1 MADLDD
7 IRIARNRP
15 SPGILGTI
23 FGKRGGRKADWT
35 DYVTYGYLLLGLVIM
50 FAPVLWLVI
59 SSFKTPANLQDFPPT
74 LLPVT
79 TETVSVEGFDEPL
92 PLYDVR
98 TEDGETIRLAQIRR
112 VGLNAQVIDPA
123 DPAAGRLVIKVANAE
138 PVRKVRFTIDNYV
151 NLLTTAGAD
160 IWRYVYNSL
169 FITVVATV
177 ITLVM
182 NSMAAFALSKYRF
195 RGSTAALTAILA
207 TLMIPATVVL
217 VPVYLIVA
225 ELGLVGS
232 LWGVI
237 LPTVATPTGVFLLR
251 QYMLTIPDELLE
263 AARMDHASEW
273 RIFWR
278 IILPLSSP
286 ALAVVA
292 IFSILSRWN
301 DFLLPLI
308 VLNNRESF
316 TLQLALAS
324 FQTEFEIR
332 YDLLLAMTTL
342 TALPLAFAFI
352 FLQRY
357 ITSGIAST
365 GIK

>member
-1 MADLDD
+1 MTDLSAPKTTLS
-7 IRIARNRP
+7 IREFATLRR
-15 SPGILGTI
+15 
-23 FGKRGGRKADWT
+23 GRKKFDWT
-35 DYVTYGYLLLGLVIM
+35 DWLTYLYLFLGLVVM
-50 FAPVLWLVI
+50 FTPVLWVAM
-59 SSFKTPANLQDFPPT
+59 SSFKTPANLTEFPPT
-74 LLPVT
+74 ILPYAAQTVT
-79 TETVSVEGFDEPL
+79 VEGYDEPL
-92 PLYDVR
+92 PLFDVMG
-98 TEDGETIRLAQIRR
+98 EDGETRQLAQLRR
-112 VGLNAQVIDPA
+112 VGIQAQMIDPA
-123 DPAAGRLVIKVANAE
+123 NPEERIVVPVGDAT
-138 PVRKVRFTIDNYV
+138 PVRQLYFATENYT
-151 NLLTTAGAD
+151 NLLTSSGGQ
-160 IWRYVYNSL
+160 IWRYLFNSL
-169 FITVVATV
+169 FITVVATA

-195 RGSTAALTAILA
+195 RGSGIALVSILA

-217 VPVYLIVA
+217 VPTYMIVA
-225 ELGLVGS
+225 QLGLVGN

-251 QYMLTIPDELLE
+251 QYMLTIPDELIE

-301 DFLLPLI
+301 DFLLPLV
-308 VLNNRESF
+308 VLTRRESY

-324 FQTEFEIR
+324 FQTEYGVRYEI
-332 YDLLLAMTTL
+332 LLAMTTL

>member
-1 MADLDD
+1 MTD
-7 IRIARNRP
+7 IGVPRDRSAIGAF
-15 SPGILGTI
+15 I
-23 FGKRGGRKADWT
+23 FRRRGGKKLHWT
-35 DYVTYGYLLLGLVIM
+35 DWLTYLYLFLGLIIM
-50 FAPVLWLVI
+50 FTPVLWVVI
-59 SSFKTPANLQDFPPT
+59 SSFKTPANLAEFPPT
-74 LLPVT
+74 ALPYT
-79 TETVSVEGFDEPL
+79 AETVVVEGYDEPL
-92 PLYDVR
+92 ALFDV
-98 TEDGETIRLAQIRR
+98 EMENGETVQLAQLRR
-112 VGLNAQVIDPA
+112 VGLNAQMIDPA
-123 DPAAGRLVIKVANAE
+123 NPEERLTIPVDTAK
-138 PVRKVRFTIDNYV
+138 PVRKLYLAFENYS
-151 NLLTTAGAD
+151 NMLSNSGGN
-160 IWRYVYNSL
+160 IWRYVFNSL
-169 FITVVATV
+169 FITVVATI
-177 ITLVM
+177 ITLIM

-195 RGSTAALTAILA
+195 RGSNLALVSILA

-217 VPVYLIVA
+217 VPTYMIVA
-225 ELGLVGS
+225 QLGLVGN

-251 QYMLTIPDELLE
+251 QYMLTIPDELIE

-278 IILPLSSP
+278 IILPLSAP

-301 DFLLPLI
+301 DFLLPLV
-308 VLNNRESF
+308 VLTRRESY

-324 FQTEFEIR
+324 FQTEYGIR

>member
-1 MADLDD
+1 MTDLSAPKSGLS
-7 IRIARNRP
+7 ITQFVTRRR
-15 SPGILGTI
+15 
-23 FGKRGGRKADWT
+23 GRKSLDWT
-35 DYVTYGYLLLGLVIM
+35 DWLTYLYLFLGLVVM
-50 FAPVLWLVI
+50 FTPVLWVAI
-59 SSFKTPANLQDFPPT
+59 SSFKTPANLTEFPPT
-74 LLPVT
+74 LLPYSSQSV
-79 TETVSVEGFDEPL
+79 VVEGYDQPL
-92 PLYDVR
+92 PLFDVVG
-98 TEDGETIRLAQIRR
+98 EDGETRRLAQLRR
-112 VGLNAQVIDPA
+112 VGIQAQMIDPA
-123 DPAAGRLVIKVANAE
+123 NPEERIVVPVGDAT
-138 PVRKVRFTIDNYV
+138 PVRQLYFATENYT
-151 NLLTTAGAD
+151 NLLTSSGGQ
-160 IWRYVYNSL
+160 IWRYLFNSL
-169 FITVVATV
+169 FITVVATI
-177 ITLVM
+177 ITLIM

-195 RGSTAALTAILA
+195 RGSNVALVSILA

-217 VPVYLIVA
+217 VPTYMIVA
-225 ELGLVGS
+225 QLGLVGN

-251 QYMLTIPDELLE
+251 QYMLTIPDELIE

-301 DFLLPLI
+301 DFLLPLV
-308 VLNNRESF
+308 VLTRRESY

-324 FQTEFEIR
+324 FQTEYGVRYEI
-332 YDLLLAMTTL
+332 LLAMTTL

>member
-1 MADLDD
+1 MAEAELAAAGVKP
-7 IRIARNRP
+7 RNLLFAR
-15 SPGILGTI
+15 
-23 FGKRGGRKADWT
+23 RGRRGMHWT
-35 DYVTYGYLLLGLVIM
+35 DALTYGFLVLGFLVM
-50 FAPVLWLVI
+50 FLPVLWVVV
-59 SSFKTPANLQDFPPT
+59 SSFKTPANLAEFPPT
-74 LLPVT
+74 LIPST
-79 TETVSVEGFDEPL
+79 AQTANVEGYDVPL
-92 PLYDVR
+92 PLFDV
-98 TEDGETIRLAQIRR
+98 TMPDGTLKRLAQIRR
-112 VGLNAQVIDPA
+112 VGLNAQMVDPA
-123 DPAAGRLVIKVANAE
+123 NPDAGRVVVEVANAK
-138 PVRKVRFTIDNYV
+138 PLSTFHLAFSNYSR
-151 NLLTTAGAD
+151 LLAASGSQ
-160 IWRYVYNSL
+160 IWLYVYNSL

-195 RGSTAALTAILA
+195 RGSNAALFAILA

-217 VPVYLIVA
+217 VPIYLIVS
-225 ELGLVGS
+225 ELGLTGN

-251 QYMLTIPDELLE
+251 QYMLTIPDELIE

-301 DFLLPLI
+301 DFLLPLV
-308 VLNNRESF
+308 VLNRREVY

-324 FQTEFEIR
+324 YQSQDGIE
-332 YDLLLAMTTL
+332 YDQLLAMTTL

-357 ITSGIAST
+357 ITTGIAST

>member
-1 MADLDD
+1 MSDVTARPAGSPILAFLTRRRGR
-7 IRIARNRP
+7 IR
-15 SPGILGTI
+15 
-23 FGKRGGRKADWT
+23 ADWT
-35 DYVTYGYLLLGLVIM
+35 DWLTYAYLFLGLAVM
-50 FAPVLWLVI
+50 FAPVAWVVL
-59 SSFKTPANLQDFPPT
+59 SSFKTPVNLVEFPPT
-74 LLPVT
+74 FLPYAAET
-79 TETVSVEGFDEPL
+79 TTVEGFDEPL
-92 PLYDVR
+92 PLYEVT
-98 TEDGETIRLAQIRR
+98 TEDGETRRLAQIRR
-112 VGLNAQVIDPA
+112 VGLNAQMIDPENP
-123 DPAAGRLVIKVANAE
+123 DAGRTVVPVADAK
-138 PVRKVRFTIDNYV
+138 PVRHVRFYWGNYAQLLSTSGS
-151 NLLTTAGAD
+151 NLWLF
-160 IWRYVYNSL
+160 VYNSL

-177 ITLVM
+177 ITVVM

-195 RGSTAALTAILA
+195 RGNTIALVAILI

-217 VPVYLIVA
+217 VPIYLIVA
-225 ELGLVGS
+225 QLGLVGN

-251 QYMLTIPDELLE
+251 QYMLTIPDELIE

-273 RIFWR
+273 RIYWR
-278 IILPLSSP
+278 IVLPLSAP

-301 DFLLPLI
+301 DFLLPLV
-308 VLNNRESF
+308 VLNRREVF

-324 FQTEFEIR
+324 FQDENQIH
-332 YDLLLAMTTL
+332 YDQLLAMTTL

-357 ITSGIAST
+357 IASGIAST